1 MGPTSTPLVGRRRMT
16 MRRDTWEWGRG
27 HGWASEIR
35 DPREEKWMWLRGNEF
50 LDDITIEEP
59 E

>member
-27 HGWASEIR
+27 HGGNGR
-35 DPREEKWMWLRGNEF
+35 LRLETQGKQSGCG
-50 LDDITIEEP
+50 
-59 E
+59 